1 MRKGRRRQAFL
12 LCLLLLF
19 LYVVT
24 AQPQKTEQSYKL
36 DTTEEIEVAMEQQ
49 FGIDEVELAQMEP
62 ELAQKVY
69 RAFSYMY
76 ERYPV
81 LYHKI
86 TNVEVEEIASGAVAK
101 AEYVEIP
108 SNQEE
113 LYPIQMKQQVTLGER
128 EFLNEVRLTNLI
140 RKSTADGHWMEGTD
154 VDSIVVHELEHIL
167 LNVIRMERYGLED
180 FCDITEEN
188 ADAFSAY
195 QTDVLSMNQ
204 TTAQEIVNAAYLSYE
219 KKEQTDMTLEEA
231 KEMIS
236 GYASGEQEDGGI
248 SYEETIAEAM
258 ADLYLH
264 GENAASFSKEI
275 IAEIDENWLFIP
287 FIVSSV
293 AEITQKEII

>member
-1 MRKGRRRQAFL
+1 MRKGRRGQAFL

-19 LYVVT
+19 LYLVT
-24 AQPQKTEQSYKL
+24 AQTQRVEPRYEL
-36 DTTEEIEVAMEQQ
+36 DTTEEIEEVMEQQ
-49 FGIDEVELAQMEP
+49 FGIGEVELAQMEP

-81 LYHKI
+81 LYNKI
-86 TNVEVEEIASGAVAK
+86 TNVNVEEITSGAVAK
-101 AEYVEIP
+101 AEYIEIP
-108 SNQEE
+108 SDQEE
-113 LYPIQMKQQVTLGER
+113 LYPMQMKQQVTLGER

-140 RKSTADGHWMEGTD
+140 RKSTADGHWMDGTD

-167 LNVIRMERYGLED
+167 LNVIRMQRYGLED
-180 FCDITEEN
+180 FCYITEEN

-204 TTAQEIVNAAYLSYE
+204 TTAQEIVDAAYQNYKSE
-219 KKEQTDMTLEEA
+219 CQEDSTLEEA
-231 KEMIS
+231 KGMIS
-236 GYASGEQEDGGI
+236 GYASGEQNDGGI

-264 GENAASFSKEI
+264 GENATLFSKKI

-293 AEITQKEII
+293 AEITQTEII

>member
-1 MRKGRRRQAFL
+1 MGKRRRRQAFL

-19 LYVVT
+19 LYIDAALMQQV
-24 AQPQKTEQSYKL
+24 QPRDTF
-36 DTTEEIEVAMEQQ
+36 DTTAEIEAAMEQQ
-49 FGIDEVELAQMEP
+49 FGIGEVELAQMEP

-69 RAFSYMY
+69 CAFSYMY
-76 ERYPV
+76 ERYPI
-81 LYHKI
+81 LQDKI
-86 TNVEVEEIASGAVAK
+86 TNVEVEEIPSGAVAK

-108 SNQEE
+108 SEQEE

-167 LNVIRMERYGLED
+167 LNVIRMERYGLDD
-180 FCDITEEN
+180 FCTITEEN
-188 ADAFSAY
+188 EEAFSAY

-204 TTAQEIVNAAYLSYE
+204 TTAKEIVDAAYQNYKNSG
-219 KKEQTDMTLEEA
+219 QTDVTLEEA

-236 GYASGEQEDGGI
+236 GYASGEQDDGGI

-258 ADLYLH
+258 VDLYLH
-264 GENAASFSKEI
+264 GEDATSFSKEI

-293 AEITQKEII
+293 AEITQTEII